1 MQLINM
7 IRYYLKSQFY
17 CDLDCNKS
25 LRSADIIAQKDSGI
39 LVWMHLYQTYK
50 KQRRGGGGGEG
61 NLKEIRKGEP
71 CLQSNMTNR
80 GLVR

>member
-1 MQLINM
+1 MVFWYGCIY
-7 IRYYLKSQFY
+7 IKPIK
-17 CDLDCNKS
+17 NKE
-25 LRSADIIAQKDSGI
+25 G
-39 LVWMHLYQTYK
+39 
-50 KQRRGGGGGEG
+50 GGGGGEG